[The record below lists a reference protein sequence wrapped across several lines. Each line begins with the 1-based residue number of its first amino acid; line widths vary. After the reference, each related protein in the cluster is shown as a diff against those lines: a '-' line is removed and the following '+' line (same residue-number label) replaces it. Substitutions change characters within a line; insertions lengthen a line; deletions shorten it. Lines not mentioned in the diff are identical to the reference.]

1 MRRRAFGD
9 ALISMG
15 ALGAVLLALVAVDE
29 RVREQLT
36 LRFGNSSAS
45 SELEHVGRGARE
57 LVAVVI
63 QAAKDQ
69 SLDHAPLMI
78 FVLAASVLV
87 LFMLRT

>member
-1 MRRRAFGD
+1 MRRAFGD
-9 ALISMG
+9 GLISMG
-15 ALGAVLLALVAVDE
+15 ALAAVLLALVAVDD
-29 RVREQLT
+29 RVRQQLS
-36 LRFGNSSAS
+36 LRFSGSSAS
-45 SELEHVGRGARE
+45 SELMHVTYGARD
-57 LVAVVI
+57 LVAVVV

>member
-1 MRRRAFGD
+1 MRRAFSD
-9 ALISMG
+9 TLISMG
-15 ALGAVLLALVAVDE
+15 ALAAVLLALVAVDD
-29 RVREQLT
+29 RVREQVS
-36 LRFGNSSAS
+36 LRFGHSSAS
-45 SELEHVGRGARE
+45 TELMHVGRGASD